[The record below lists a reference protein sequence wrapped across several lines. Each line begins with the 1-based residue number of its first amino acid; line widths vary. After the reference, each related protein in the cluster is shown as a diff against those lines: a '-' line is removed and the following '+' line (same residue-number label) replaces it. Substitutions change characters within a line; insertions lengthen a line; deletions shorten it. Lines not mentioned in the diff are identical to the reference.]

1 MSNIKLRTNAK
12 NNFKKSLR
20 KLMNNAL
27 YNKNRGKYD
36 KTQENQ
42 PCNRSQKKKQFSAR
56 IKLLKQNGSP
66 ENLVAI
72 EMSKT
77 EVKVTKPVYLGFS
90 IFCFSKVEMY
100 EI

>member
-27 YNKNRGKYD
+27 YNK
-36 KTQENQ
+36 TVENMIKHRKIN
-42 PCNRSQKKKQFSAR
+42 PVIDHRKKKQFSVR

-72 EMSKT
+72 EM
-77 EVKVTKPVYLGFS
+77 
-90 IFCFSKVEMY
+90 
-100 EI
+100 